1 MQNVID
7 SNRVRFLLKD
17 FKTAI
22 RPHYNNRELGL
33 SAIFSEN
40 QREIMTF
47 QGVTLNYDSESV
59 LLCNSPALAN
69 TPYLSVLLSA
79 QIQRHRFYKPTS
91 GASAVLAW
99 GRKASA
105 TKAEQLAQK
114 LNLPVLRLEDG
125 FLRSVLLGSESPPL
139 SVVLDDVGIYYDAS
153 AASRLET
160 LIQQPLTEAQQ
171 QRTQQL
177 MRYWQEL
184 KLSKYNHSPDA
195 TIPTNKPYVLV
206 VDQTFGDASIRYGLA
221 NESSFHTMLKQA
233 QERYPHHKIVL
244 KIHPDVFAGKKK
256 GHFDR
261 LTLQEKQ
268 NILILAD
275 DVHPV
280 NLLQHAD
287 AVFCVTSQM
296 GFEALLWQKPVHCF
310 GMPFYA
316 GWGLTEDS
324 LSAPDRRCQVS
335 IEQLVYAALIR
346 YPRYLDPETKEQ
358 CEVERLMAWI
368 GLQRQQRNRFN
379 VPLYLETP
387 PLWKKVIFQHFLQG
401 AQLTTIK
408 KGQLV
413 PQGACKIVWGAS
425 SEVNHIRVEDGFIRS
440 VGLGVD
446 MTRPLSW
453 VFDPVGIYYDATKP
467 SRLEQLLQTHPFT
480 ADECARAEQLIS
492 RLIVLK
498 LTKYNVGQSNWQRPA
513 AKRVILVPGQVESDA
528 SIRLGSPV
536 LKTNLELLQAVRSSN
551 PDAYILYKPHPDVQA
566 GMRIAGL
573 ADRNA
578 SAYCDETLGDED
590 MAHLLTQVDEVHT
603 LSSLTGFEA
612 LIRGVSVVCY
622 GQPFYSG
629 WGLTTDMYPLNRRSR
644 NLTVSQLVAAT
655 LLLYPTY
662 INWRTG
668 CYTHAEVALA
678 ELEYSKAHYKGLSF
692 WRRMFRKLLVVKRF

>member
-1 MQNVID
+1 
-7 SNRVRFLLKD
+7 
-17 FKTAI
+17 
-22 RPHYNNRELGL
+22 
-33 SAIFSEN
+33 
-40 QREIMTF
+40 MTF
-47 QGVTLNYDSESV
+47 QGIKLNYGGQSV

-69 TPYLSVLLSA
+69 TPSLSVLLNA
-79 QIQRHRFYKPTS
+79 QIQRYHLYKPVS
-91 GASAVLAW
+91 GVSAVLAW

-105 TKAEQLAQK
+105 EKAEQLAQK

-125 FLRSVLLGSESPPL
+125 FLRSVLLGSESPPF
-139 SVVLDDVGIYYDAS
+139 SVVVDDVGIYYDAS

-160 LIQQPLTEAQQ
+160 LIKQPLTEE
-171 QRTQQL
+171 QRQRAQQL
-177 MRYWQEL
+177 MRHWQEL

-195 TIPTNKPYVLV
+195 VMPTDKPYVLV

-221 NESSFHTMLKQA
+221 NETSFHTMLRQA
-233 QERYPHHKIVL
+233 VELYPHHKIVL

-256 GHFDR
+256 GHFDQ
-261 LTLQEKQ
+261 LTVQEKQ
-268 NILILAD
+268 HIHVLAD

-280 NLLQHAD
+280 NLLKHAE

-296 GFEALLWQKPVHCF
+296 GFEALLWQKPVYCF

-316 GWGLTEDS
+316 GWGLTTDH
-324 LSAPDRRCQVS
+324 LTAPNRRNQIS
-335 IEQLVYAALIR
+335 IEQLVYAALIS
-346 YPRYLDPETKEQ
+346 YPRYIDPETKEP
-358 CEVERLMAWI
+358 CEPERLMAWI

-379 VPLYLETP
+379 TPLYMDKP
-387 PLWKKVIFQHFLQG
+387 PHWKKNIFQHFLQG
-401 AQLTTIK
+401 AQLTILK
-408 KGQLV
+408 KGQSV
-413 PQGACKIVWGAS
+413 PQNARKIVWGAS
-425 SEVNHIRVEDGFIRS
+425 PDISHIRVEDGFIRS

-453 VFDPVGIYYDATKP
+453 VFDPVGIYYNATEP

-480 ADECARAEQLIS
+480 EDECARAEQLIS
-492 RLIVLK
+492 RLIALK

-551 PDAYILYKPHPDVQA
+551 PEAYILYKPHPDVQA
-566 GMRIAGL
+566 GMRIAGQ
-573 ADRNA
+573 ADRDA
-578 SAYCDETLGDED
+578 SAYCNETLGDED

-603 LSSLTGFEA
+603 LTSLTGFEA
-612 LIRGVSVVCY
+612 LIRGVPVVCY

-629 WGLTTDMYPLNRRSR
+629 WGLTNDMCPVARRSR
-644 NLTVSQLVAAT
+644 LLTVNQLVAAT

-668 CYTHAEVALA
+668 CYTSAEVALT
-678 ELEYSKAHYKGLSF
+678 ELERNKAHYKGLSF
-692 WRRMFRKLLVVKRF
+692 WQKILRKILVFKRF